1 VSGLETEFTDAGD
14 STGLLLWRVTNSW
27 QAAIRAGLAPH
38 GLTHVQFV
46 LLASLAWLGPDAEV
60 TQTALAGF
68 ARTDIMMT
76 SQVLRALE
84 AKGLVTRERHPD
96 DGRARIIRATA
107 EGVALANRANRDV
120 ERIDREFF
128 GRLGARTADFTA
140 ALTALARDDSRPAS
154 AAPSAYA

>member
-1 VSGLETEFTDAGD
+1 VSGLDTEFADAGD

-27 QAAIRAGLAPH
+27 QGAIRAGLAPH

-68 ARTDIMMT
+68 AHTDIMMT

-96 DGRARIIRATA
+96 DGRARVIRATDQ
-107 EGVALANRANRDV
+107 GVALASSANRDV

-128 GRLGARTADFTA
+128 GRLGERSAVFAA
-140 ALTALARDDSRPAS
+140 ALAELSRDSEAR
-154 AAPSAYA
+154 

>member
-1 VSGLETEFTDAGD
+1 VKRLDTEFADAGE

-46 LLASLAWLGPDAEV
+46 LLASLAWLGPDEEV
-60 TQTALAGF
+60 TQTELAGF

-84 AKGLVTRERHPD
+84 AKGLVTRERHPK
-96 DGRARIIRATA
+96 DGRARIIRATE
-107 EGVALANRANRDV
+107 EGVALASRANRGV
-120 ERIDREFF
+120 ESIDRDFF
-128 GRLGARTADFTA
+128 GRLGAQRAEFTA
-140 ALTALARDDSRPAS
+140 ALAALAVP
-154 AAPSAYA
+154 